1 MALIVLSFAPVL
13 NCGQGSDTGVGW
25 ATCCWGNGAEVP
37 EGRFISV
44 GRGLGFCLSFCIWT
58 QSIRT
63 EFKTSRLATAKENFK
78 YLNVGL
84 RQPLSSLLSKQSG
97 NPLHCHPPGT
107 HFPSAH
113 MKFPGLLHSVVTL
126 LPGSSW
132 LSDGEEENR
141 LLRLYSSKNWNAAFI
156 PTARMGDSYRV
167 HWVKIFKAQQTFD
180 WFCVGAERCT
190 LTGVKREKCIL
201 NAGT

>member
-1 MALIVLSFAPVL
+1 M
-13 NCGQGSDTGVGW
+13 
-25 ATCCWGNGAEVP
+25 
-37 EGRFISV
+37 
-44 GRGLGFCLSFCIWT
+44 
-58 QSIRT
+58 
-63 EFKTSRLATAKENFK
+63 
-78 YLNVGL
+78 GL

-141 LLRLYSSKNWNAAFI
+141 LLRLHSSKNWNAAFI

-167 HWVKIFKAQQTFD
+167 HWVKIFKVPTNIWLILCRYRAPPHSNWSEERKVYIKCRYIRMCPQRSKITTLSRNPEPWTSLRYFWLTQQLGQNGLECETRPFG
-180 WFCVGAERCT
+180 WGLTLCSKWMSSWPKTTLGRKEECVRFRPLYYT
-190 LTGVKREKCIL
+190 
-201 NAGT
+201 

>member
-1 MALIVLSFAPVL
+1 MAKGL
-13 NCGQGSDTGVGW
+13 TRGW
-25 ATCCWGNGAEVP
+25 GGTHAAAGHGAEVP

-44 GRGLGFCLSFCIWT
+44 GRDLGFCLPFCIWT
-58 QSIRT
+58 QIIRT
-63 EFKTSRLATAKENFK
+63 EFKTSRLATAKANLK

-107 HFPSAH
+107 HLPSAH

-141 LLRLYSSKNWNAAFI
+141 LL
-156 PTARMGDSYRV
+156 
-167 HWVKIFKAQQTFD
+167 
-180 WFCVGAERCT
+180 
-190 LTGVKREKCIL
+190 
-201 NAGT
+201 